1 MTKTKIATTKGKP
14 ILSDLIVQADFD
26 RKSLVPGKQYELVM
40 QGTYRTGHEDDDKD
54 KDRDDK
60 GQTHSFKVHT
70 VVVIPPASP
79 GKQEVGTTKAPA
91 HKVEGGKYPP
101 QKPRMDN

>member
-60 GQTHSFKVHT
+60 GKTHSFRSDRSGRLRPQISGPRET
-70 VVVIPPASP
+70 VRTGDAGHLSH
-79 GKQEVGTTKAPA
+79 GTR
-91 HKVEGGKYPP
+91 G
-101 QKPRMDN
+101 R